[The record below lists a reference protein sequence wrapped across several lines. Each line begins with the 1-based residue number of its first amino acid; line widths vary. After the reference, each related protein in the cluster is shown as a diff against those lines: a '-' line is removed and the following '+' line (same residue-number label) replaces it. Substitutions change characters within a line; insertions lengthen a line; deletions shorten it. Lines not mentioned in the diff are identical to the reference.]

1 MQENSNTRGVSDND
15 PSEHSL
21 ISNPEEDGRNKEWQD
36 RSRVNLE
43 QTPEG
48 THTNIERDFEPEN
61 LEEGNKKTK
70 KDTPPSY

>member
-21 ISNPEEDGRNKEWQD
+21 ISNSEEDGRNKEWQD

-48 THTNIERDFEPEN
+48 THTNIERDFEPESP
-61 LEEGNKKTK
+61 EEANRTK
-70 KDTPPSY
+70 KNAPPAY

>member
-1 MQENSNTRGVSDND
+1 MQENLNMPGVSDND
-15 PSEHSL
+15 LSGESR
-21 ISNPEEDGRNKEWQD
+21 ISNSEEDGRNKEWQD

-61 LEEGNKKTK
+61 LEESNKTK
-70 KDTPPSY
+70 KDAPPAY